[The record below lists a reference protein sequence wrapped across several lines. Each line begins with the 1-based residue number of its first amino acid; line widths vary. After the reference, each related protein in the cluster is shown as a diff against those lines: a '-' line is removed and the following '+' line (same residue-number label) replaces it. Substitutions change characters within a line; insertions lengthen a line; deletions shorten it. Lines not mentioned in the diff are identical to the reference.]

1 MSKTIKALAWF
12 LAVLV
17 LPLLLGAW
25 RDVTGDTINPRYV
38 ERLKNG
44 VTTKHEV
51 LLYFGQPQE
60 VERTPEGPVF
70 KYTSYKDAPATSST
84 AERKPEMESEHQSS
98 RFLLDEG
105 KKVKKAPVKKQGK
118 IPKSTL
124 IIRFKPDGETM
135 LSHEY
140 REF

>member
-1 MSKTIKALAWF
+1 MSKALKALAWF

-25 RDVTGDTINPRYV
+25 RDITGDTINPRYV
-38 ERLKNG
+38 ERLKDG

-70 KYTSYKDAPATSST
+70 KYTSYKDAPATSSR
-84 AERKPEMESEHQSS
+84 AERIPEMESEHQSS
-98 RFLLDEG
+98 QFFMDET
-105 KKVKKAPVKKQGK
+105 KKVKKVPVKKQGK

-124 IIRFKPDGETM
+124 IIRFKPDGETV
-135 LSHEY
+135 LRHEY

>member
-1 MSKTIKALAWF
+1 MSKTLKALAWF

-25 RDVTGDTINPRYV
+25 RDITGDTINPRHV
-38 ERLKNG
+38 ERLKDG

-70 KYTSYKDAPATSST
+70 KYTSYKDAPATSSK
-84 AERKPEMESEHQSS
+84 AARKHEVESQYQSS
-98 RFLLDEG
+98 QFFMDEE
-105 KKVKKAPVKKQGK
+105 KKVKKVPIKKQGK

-124 IIRFKPDGETM
+124 IIRFKPDGETV
-135 LSHEY
+135 LRHEY

>member
-1 MSKTIKALAWF
+1 MSKTLKALAWF

-25 RDVTGDTINPRYV
+25 RDMTGDTINPRYV
-38 ERLKNG
+38 ERLKDG

-60 VERTPEGPVF
+60 VERTPEGQIF
-70 KYTSYKDAPATSST
+70 KYTSYKDAPATTSKPERKSEVESQYLSST
-84 AERKPEMESEHQSS
+84 FHM
-98 RFLLDEG
+98 DED
-105 KKVKKAPVKKQGK
+105 KKVKKVPLKKQGK

-124 IIRFKPDGETM
+124 TIRFKPDGETM

>member
-1 MSKTIKALAWF
+1 MSKTLKALAWF

-25 RDVTGDTINPRYV
+25 RDITGDTINPRYV
-38 ERLKNG
+38 ERLKDG

-70 KYTSYKDAPATSST
+70 KYTSYKDAPVTSSK
-84 AERKPEMESEHQSS
+84 AERKHEVESQYQSS
-98 RFLLDEG
+98 QFFMDEE
-105 KKVKKAPVKKQGK
+105 KKVKKVPIKKQGK

-124 IIRFKPDGETM
+124 IIRFKPDGETV
-135 LSHEY
+135 LRHEY